1 VKNKNLIKSFMKKVL
16 FILIA
21 FISIQVSSQTITATI
36 EYQGYDES
44 QAYFGEGEYE
54 LFLDNIDGVL
64 DKPIIMID
72 GFDPGDGRDISMLYA
87 GLNFNGENLAD
98 ILRNEGYDFIAL
110 NAPLYTTDGK
120 DIDGGADYIQ
130 RNAMVLVELIDFIN
144 NEKVGS
150 EELVVIGPSMGGLIA
165 RYGLSYME
173 QNSMDHETRLYI
185 SFDSPH
191 LGANIPVSFQYLINY
206 FAKDQDNEQ
215 AQAVI
220 DNVLNSPAAKE
231 MLIDHYSG
239 HLLAGSDFEQD
250 PTLLLPVGAPNF
262 RDAFQTELDNLGFPQ
277 DVRNVT
283 MINGSGNGTTIGT
296 PGMSMIDTTLDL
308 GNNLTADI
316 SLHFAPDAG
325 ETINITDFTT
335 YFIGIPV
342 ASFEAFEESFVF
354 TDGLDSSPGG
364 KGDITS
370 GLADLDDPL
379 IDAFLEALEQE
390 NYSFIPTMSS
400 LAIIN
405 ENNWYEN
412 PNVGDSPFANTYVPS
427 ENEDH
432 VTITEQNAAFALSE
446 IRQEP
451 LNTIDYELVN
461 YILMENP
468 VSEQIRLKLKPS
480 LLYNNVSI
488 SVYNTSGQQII
499 TKKIQN
505 PSDIISINHYLKSG
519 IYILN
524 VVDDAYNYNTK
535 MIVK

>member
-1 VKNKNLIKSFMKKVL
+1 MKNVL
-16 FILIA
+16 FTLIA
-21 FISIQVSSQTITATI
+21 FISIQVSSQTQTVTSTI
-36 EYQGYDES
+36 AYQGYDES

-54 LFLDNIDGVL
+54 LFLDTIDGVL

-72 GFDPGDGRDISMLYA
+72 GFDPGDGRDIAMLYA
-87 GLNFNGENLAD
+87 ALDFNGENLAD

-110 NAPLYTTDGK
+110 NAPLYNTDGK

-150 EELVVIGPSMGGLIA
+150 EELVIIGPSMGGLIA
-165 RYGLSYME
+165 RYGLSFME
-173 QNSMDHETRLYI
+173 QNSMNHETRLYI

-206 FAKDQDNEQ
+206 FAKGQDNAQ
-215 AQAVI
+215 AQAVV

-231 MLIDHYSG
+231 MLIDHYSA
-239 HLLAGSDFEQD
+239 HLITGSDFEQD
-250 PTLLLPVGAPNF
+250 PNLLLPVGAPNF

-277 DVRNVT
+277 NVRNVA

-296 PGMSMIDTTLDL
+296 PGMSMIDTSLDL

-316 SLHFAPDAG
+316 SLHFAPAAG
-325 ETINITDFTT
+325 ETINVTDFTA

-342 ASFEAFEESFVF
+342 AFFDAFDESFAF

-364 KGDITS
+364 KGDIAS
-370 GLADLDDPL
+370 GLADINDPL
-379 IDAFLEALEQE
+379 IDAFIEALEQE

-400 LAIIN
+400 LAISN
-405 ENNWYEN
+405 ENNWYEI
-412 PNVGDSPFANTYVPS
+412 PTIGDSPFVNTYVPS

-432 VTITEQNAAFALSE
+432 TALTQQNANFALAE

-451 LNTIDYELVN
+451 LNTINFDLVT

-468 VSEQIRLKLKPS
+468 VSEQIRLKLNPS
-480 LLYNNVSI
+480 LLYTNISI
-488 SVYNTSGQQII
+488 SVYNTSGQQIL

-505 PSDIISINHYLKSG
+505 PSDIITINHYLKSG
-519 IYILN
+519 IYILTI
-524 VVDDAYNYNTK
+524 VDDAYTYNTK